1 MLKKLAGVG
10 LSLAFAGSLVAGC
23 GSNGSTAKQDYV
35 PKELN
40 VQFVPSQNNA
50 QDLEA
55 KTKPLEDLLSKQ
67 LGIPVHVTVST
78 TYSTIIEAMASKKVD
93 VGFIP
98 ATGYILA
105 HDQKHAADLI
115 LQATRFGVHQ
125 PDGAPTTD
133 LVSSY
138 RAEILVR
145 KDSGITD
152 ISQLK
157 GKKIAWQD
165 PTSPAGYVWPAVELK
180 QHGIDPVKDLQG
192 VTMQGHGPAMM
203 ALLNG
208 QVDAA
213 AVFEDARN
221 IIKKDVP
228 DVFDKLVPIYF
239 TQPIPNDT
247 ICVRTDMSPEW
258 RTKIQQAF
266 IDIAD
271 ATKNPQGHEII
282 KSIYTHEGYVKADD
296 SVFNTA
302 RDYQKQ
308 IDNMQ

>member
-1 MLKKLAGVG
+1 MFKKIAGVG
-10 LSLAFAGSLVAGC
+10 LALVFASALTVGC
-23 GSNGSTAKQDYV
+23 GSNGNTGAQNYV

-55 KTKPLEDLLSKQ
+55 KTKPLENLLSKQ

-78 TYSTIIEAMASKKVD
+78 TYSTIIEAMASKQVD

-105 HDQKHAADLI
+105 HDQKHAADII
-115 LQATRFGVHQ
+115 LQATRYGVHQ
-125 PDGAPTTD
+125 PDGAPTNQ

-145 KDSGITD
+145 KDSGITN

-180 QHGIDPVKDLQG
+180 EHGIDPLKDLQG
-192 VTMQGHGPAMM
+192 VTMQGHGPALM

-221 IIKKDVP
+221 LIKKDVP

-258 RTKIQQAF
+258 RKKIQQAF

-271 ATKNPQGHEII
+271 AKKNPEGHAII
-282 KSIYTHEGYVKADD
+282 KSIYTHEGYVIADD
-296 SVFNTA
+296 HAFDIA
-302 RDYQKQ
+302 REYQKKLE
-308 IDNMQ
+308 NMK